1 MQSHVKKE
9 TLETIADGGQLLA
22 VGLLLDLLL
31 FEGTQ
36 VIGLVRLSA
45 MAALL
50 FGVLKSQGWLVLLA
64 LQASLFL
71 RAPHRPEMMFGF
83 VPGLYSLTSI
93 GIVAYTYL
101 GQPFRNRVSKWL
113 VLQILIATGGAEPI
127 AVQSIQPQN
136 LRLDGL
142 RLAAIQFGVW
152 MAIIVVAM
160 LALMRLPISAGARS
174 EWLRSAIE
182 NDFTIWP
189 GATLLVLSLLLVI
202 VFAEAGWRQMT
213 VAQASLYMRS
223 AFALDHY
230 WDLRMIVLRRLKK
243 KRVLV
248 DASTPKKQ
256 LVERVAEVPPKL

>member
-1 MQSHVKKE
+1 MQSPVKTE
-9 TLETIADGGQLLA
+9 FFEVIADCGQLLGL
-22 VGLLLDLLL
+22 GLLLDMLL

-36 VIGLVRLSA
+36 VMGLVRMSA
-45 MAALL
+45 IAALL
-50 FGVLKSQGWLVLLA
+50 FAVLNSQGWLVLLA

-71 RAPHRPEMMFGF
+71 REPHRPEMMFGF

-101 GQPFRNRVSKWL
+101 GQSFRNRVSKWL
-113 VLQILIATGGAEPI
+113 VMQILIATGGAEPI
-127 AVQSIQPQN
+127 AVQSSQPQN
-136 LRLDGL
+136 PRLEGL

-152 MAIIVVAM
+152 MTIIVVAM

-213 VAQASLYMRS
+213 VAQASLYLRS
-223 AFALDHY
+223 AIVLDHY

-243 KRVLV
+243 KRALV
-248 DASTPKKQ
+248 DANTPKKQ
-256 LVERVAEVPPKL
+256 LLERVVDVPPKL